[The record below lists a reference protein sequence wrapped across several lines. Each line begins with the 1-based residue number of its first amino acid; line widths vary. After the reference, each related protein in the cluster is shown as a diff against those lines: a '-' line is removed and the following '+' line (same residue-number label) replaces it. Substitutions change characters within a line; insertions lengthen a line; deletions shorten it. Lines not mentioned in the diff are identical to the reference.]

1 VQRELA
7 VLTGTDLL
15 CAGVIRLGCRPL
27 ICSRHETLI
36 ALQATEVHD
45 ILGTFRR
52 QCGVKGM
59 SLQHSQQLMVE
70 VLFVFMMGVPPSSK
84 KT

>member
-1 VQRELA
+1 
-7 VLTGTDLL
+7 
-15 CAGVIRLGCRPL
+15 
-27 ICSRHETLI
+27 
-36 ALQATEVHD
+36 
-45 ILGTFRR
+45 
-52 QCGVKGM
+52 M